1 MGNATKSHR
10 AYYYENNP
18 KENNKSKVQMDQR
31 RNESSKEQSSSTR
44 FALSLFEELLEPLLE
59 NKIYNVCVPQIE
71 NTRQTN

>member
-1 MGNATKSHR
+1 MLQPFSLLLRKQSAGK
-10 AYYYENNP
+10 
-18 KENNKSKVQMDQR
+18 NNKSVQMDQR

-71 NTRQTN
+71 NKSLRDN